1 MVTTTQLDVR
11 PMTGAIGAEIF
22 GVDLSADLDDATIAA
37 IRRALLD
44 HCVVFFRDQD
54 ITDDEQVRFATRFSV
69 VQRAVFG
76 NTSDVAPDLTVIDM
90 LTPKGSGTDVWHADS
105 TFMPAPPFGAVLRA
119 VQIPE
124 VGGDT
129 CFASMYAAY
138 DALSPRMQKQL
149 DGLTAVHS
157 TAHVM
162 DLVRRLDNAKVPTSA
177 DDLPTHVHP
186 VVRVHPETGRKLLY
200 VSPNWVERI
209 VELQEAESAA
219 LTRVPLRAR
228 EVARVPVPLPLAGA
242 LGRVLG
248 QPGVP
253 ALRRRRLRRAPRHAP
268 GAPRGRRSLRPG
280 RRRRLIQPGG
290 TTCR

>member
-1 MVTTTQLDVR
+1 VTTTQLDVR
-11 PMTGAIGAEIF
+11 PLTGAIGAEIF
-22 GVDLSADLDDATIAA
+22 GVDLGADLDDTTIAA

-54 ITDDEQVRFATRFSV
+54 ITDDQQVRFATRFSG

-138 DALSPRMQKQL
+138 DALSPSMQQQL

-162 DLVRRLDNAKVPTSA
+162 ELVRRLDNAKVPTSSE
-177 DDLPTHVHP
+177 DLPTHVHP
-186 VVRVHPETGRKLLY
+186 VVRVHPETGRAGLFFDPMYSTRVIELHPSESDAVLAFLRSAITDPTFACRY
-200 VSPNWVERI
+200 RWANGTFAMWDNRCTMHRVSSDFLGERI
-209 VELQEAESAA
+209 IQ
-219 LTRVPLRAR
+219 RVT
-228 EVARVPVPLPLAGA
+228 VAGDVPV
-242 LGRVLG
+242 
-248 QPGVP
+248 
-253 ALRRRRLRRAPRHAP
+253 RA
-268 GAPRGRRSLRPG
+268 
-280 RRRRLIQPGG
+280 
-290 TTCR
+290 